1 MEITP
6 DSSIF
11 AVLAIG
17 FVIGLYHA
25 VEAYHLAAVAAIVS
39 EKKNVLM
46 SSLIGGL
53 WGLGHTI
60 SLFAVGLLVIFLKL
74 QISESVEAK
83 LEALVGGMLV
93 LLGINALR
101 KLSSAKE
108 IHAHSHAHDGVRP
121 HTHIHLHKDKLTETE
136 EKSHHRLSPRS

>member
-1 MEITP
+1 MEITS

-25 VEAYHLAAVAAIVS
+25 IEADHLAAVAAIVS

-53 WGLGHTI
+53 WGVGHTI

-83 LEALVGGMLV
+83 LEALVGGMLI
-93 LLGINALR
+93 LLGRSTPPATT
-101 KLSSAKE
+101 SATRTC
-108 IHAHSHAHDGVRP
+108 RP
-121 HTHIHLHKDKLTETE
+121 AWGTSPKD
-136 EKSHHRLSPRS
+136 SPRPCCNRAPATSCSPTPSCCTAPW